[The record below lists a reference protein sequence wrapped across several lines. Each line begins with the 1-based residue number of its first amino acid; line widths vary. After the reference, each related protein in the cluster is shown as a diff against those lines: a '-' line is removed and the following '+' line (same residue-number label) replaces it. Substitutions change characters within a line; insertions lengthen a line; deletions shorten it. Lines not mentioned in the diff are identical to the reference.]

1 MIHRSLFRLV
11 TTAAAFL
18 AVLTHAHG
26 QSTKVMIREWDLP
39 KPNTFPHDPLATPDG
54 SLGTRV

>member
-26 QSTKVMIREWDLP
+26 QSTRVMIREWDLP
-39 KPNTFPHDPLATPDG
+39 KPNTFPWLLPTAR
-54 SLGTRV
+54 SGTRV